1 MYVGLPTRG
10 VHGKHCDI
18 LFVHRLKVPGVNG
31 HHLDGAP
38 SLGRHK
44 DFSRYPVI
52 SREGK
57 TLDYLFVCDDSII
70 SRWQHT
76 THILQMERSMKCN
89 YVAACPYCHRIRP
102 WVDVCVH
109 KSLASHSNRDI
120 HGARHL
126 QVVSSLKKAGVG
138 PIGQRESNEN

>member
-57 TLDYLFVCDDSII
+57 TLDYLFVCDELDN
-70 SRWQHT
+70 
-76 THILQMERSMKCN
+76 LQ
-89 YVAACPYCHRIRP
+89 VAAYDPHP
-102 WVDVCVH
+102 SNGKVD
-109 KSLASHSNRDI
+109 
-120 HGARHL
+120 
-126 QVVSSLKKAGVG
+126 
-138 PIGQRESNEN
+138 EM

>member
-10 VHGKHCDI
+10 CTASIATDC
-18 LFVHRLKVPGVNG
+18 FVHRLKVPGVNG

-38 SLGRHK
+38 CLGRHK

-57 TLDYLFVCDDSII
+57 TLDYLFVCDDLII

-76 THILQMERSMKCN
+76 THILQMGRFYEM
-89 YVAACPYCHRIRP
+89 
-102 WVDVCVH
+102 
-109 KSLASHSNRDI
+109 
-120 HGARHL
+120 
-126 QVVSSLKKAGVG
+126 
-138 PIGQRESNEN
+138 